1 MATTTVPE
9 VTKKTAPVTLTPN
22 AVAKV
27 PILVLMALLCCWPPQ
42 ALQASDLDSKF
53 FPPNADTKTALVNA
67 LTTAQNS
74 NRRLMVIYQGSWCNL
89 CPEFQ
94 RDIAAKDKSGSLDAA
109 YVVVVTKTEDL
120 KDLQEFAQH
129 LDPDLKLTPDNGPL
143 ITVFDK
149 DGSFLDSRTAARMM
163 ENGQL
168 SSTKI
173 DKLVERWKLLPPASD
188 LFKAG
193 LANVQSSS
201 KRGIV
206 QFGADWC
213 KYCHMMDK
221 FFEQSAASP
230 VLSKYYVRILI
241 DYERNEG
248 APQLAARLGENGN
261 DGLPWWV
268 MLDAGGT
275 PLANSPAPQGNI
287 GFPTEEDERVYFM
300 SVVQSTAKGI
310 TPEELAVVNKALD
323 DYMAKPGSK

>member
-1 MATTTVPE
+1 MKQRSFLRAIASSV
-9 VTKKTAPVTLTPN
+9 L
-22 AVAKV
+22 
-27 PILVLMALLCCWPPQ
+27 LVLLCCWPPQ

-53 FPPNADTKTALVNA
+53 FPPGADTKAALSNA

-74 NRRLMVIYQGSWCNL
+74 DRRLMVIYQGSWCKL

-94 RDIAAKDKSGSLDAA
+94 RDLADAGKDKSASLDAA
-109 YVVVVTKTEDL
+109 YVVVQTKTEDL
-120 KDLQEFAQH
+120 KDLQEFAQR
-129 LDPDLKLTPDNGPL
+129 LDSDLKLTADNGPL

-149 DGSFLDSRTAARMM
+149 DGSLLDFRTAARMM

-168 SSTKI
+168 SSVKV
-173 DKLVERWKLLPPASD
+173 DKFVERWTLLPPASD

-193 LANVQSSS
+193 LANVQNTG
-201 KRGIV
+201 KTGIV

-268 MLDAGGT
+268 MVDAAGK
-275 PLANSPAPQGNI
+275 PLANSHAPKGSI

-310 TPEELAVVNKALD
+310 TSDELAVVNKALD
-323 DYMAKPGSK
+323 DYIAKPESK